1 MVPNYW
7 GSLFGGAARVNSD
20 QLLKTYGQLAE
31 VKINPIQ
38 PKEAQ
43 AMIKTVK
50 KLTRPSLAL
59 LLVLAFVGLT
69 TAAHADS
76 ILDRIKDGKPI
87 RLGFATEIPW
97 AYPGDNQEPLGF
109 ANAIT
114 LGILK
119 SMGYTNIEPVVTEW
133 GGLIPGLKANRF
145 DIITGGMYILK
156 SRCEN
161 VNFSEPIGV
170 FGECFIVPKGN
181 PKGLVTYEDIKEKG
195 ATIVTGAGYSTIEN
209 AKKVGVPANKIM
221 TVPSNTE
228 ILAAVR
234 SGRADAG
241 GVTYFSA
248 LHLSKE
254 SGGAVE
260 PTDPS
265 KNPEWTFNWV
275 GIAFRKSDTEF
286 LTAFNKALKTY
297 MGSDEM
303 MKAVAQYGYSESQL
317 PGDATTAFVCEN
329 R

>member
-1 MVPNYW
+1 
-7 GSLFGGAARVNSD
+7 
-20 QLLKTYGQLAE
+20 
-31 VKINPIQ
+31 
-38 PKEAQ
+38 
-43 AMIKTVK
+43 MIKTVK
-50 KLTRPSLAL
+50 QLTRPSLAL
-59 LLVLAFVGLT
+59 VLVLALVGLVT
-69 TAAHADS
+69 VAHADS
-76 ILDRIKDGKPI
+76 IYDRINSGKTI

-109 ANAIT
+109 VNAIT

-119 SMGYTNIEPVVTEW
+119 TMGYTNIEPVVTEW

-161 VNFSEPIGV
+161 VNFSEPIGL

-181 PKGLVTYEDIKEKG
+181 PKGIESYQDIKEKG

-209 AKKVGVPANKIM
+209 AKKEGVPASHIM
-221 TVPSNTE
+221 TVPGNTE
-228 ILAAVR
+228 ILAAVKA
-234 SGRADAG
+234 GRADAG

-260 PTDPS
+260 PTDPT
-265 KNPEWTFNWV
+265 KNPQWTFNWV
-275 GIAFRKSDTEF
+275 GIGFRKSDTEF
-286 LTAFNKALKTY
+286 LAAFNKALKKY
-297 MGSDEM
+297 IGSDEM
-303 MKAVAQYGYSESQL
+303 MKAVEQYGYGSSQL
-317 PGDATTAFVCEN
+317 PGDVTTAYVCEN

>member
-1 MVPNYW
+1 MLKTLNLPFLAIVVAFALVGFVTVANAD
-7 GSLFGGAARVNSD
+7 SIMDRVNSG
-20 QLLKTYGQLAE
+20 KT
-31 VKINPIQ
+31 
-38 PKEAQ
+38 
-43 AMIKTVK
+43 
-50 KLTRPSLAL
+50 
-59 LLVLAFVGLT
+59 
-69 TAAHADS
+69 
-76 ILDRIKDGKPI
+76 I

-109 ANAIT
+109 VNTIT
-114 LGILK
+114 LGVLK

-181 PKGLVTYEDIKEKG
+181 PKGLQSYQDIKNKD

-209 AKKVGVPANKIM
+209 AKKEGVPEKNIM
-221 TVPSNTE
+221 TVPGNTE
-228 ILAAVR
+228 ILAAVKA
-234 SGRADAG
+234 GRADAG

-260 PTDPS
+260 PTDPT

-275 GIAFRKSDTEF
+275 GIGFRKSDTEF
-286 LTAFNKALKTY
+286 LAAFNKALKQY
-297 MGSDEM
+297 IGSDEM
-303 MKAVAQYGYSESQL
+303 MKAVEQYGYSKSQL
-317 PGDATTAFVCEN
+317 PGDVTTAYVCEN

>member
-1 MVPNYW
+1 
-7 GSLFGGAARVNSD
+7 
-20 QLLKTYGQLAE
+20 
-31 VKINPIQ
+31 
-38 PKEAQ
+38 
-43 AMIKTVK
+43 MIKMEK
-50 KLTRPSLAL
+50 KLTRLSLAL
-59 LLVLAFVGLT
+59 VMVLALTGLVT
-69 TAAHADS
+69 VAQADS
-76 ILDRIKDGKPI
+76 IYDRINSDKAI

-133 GGLIPGLKANRF
+133 GGLIPGLKAKRF

-161 VNFSEPIGV
+161 INFSEPIGV

-181 PKGLVTYEDIKEKG
+181 PKGLVTYQDIKEKG
-195 ATIVTGAGYSTIEN
+195 ATIVTGAGYSTIQN
-209 AKKVGVPANKIM
+209 AKKEGVPESNIM
-221 TVPSNTE
+221 TVPGNNE
-228 ILAAVR
+228 ILAAVKA
-234 SGRADAG
+234 GRADAG

-248 LHLSKE
+248 LHLAKE

-260 PTDPS
+260 PTDPA

-275 GIAFRKSDTEF
+275 GIGFRKDDTKF
-286 LTAFNKALKTY
+286 LADFNKALKKY

-303 MKAVAQYGYSESQL
+303 MAAVAQYGYSESQL
-317 PGDATTAFVCEN
+317 PGDATTAYACEN

>member
-1 MVPNYW
+1 M
-7 GSLFGGAARVNSD
+7 FG
-20 QLLKTYGQLAE
+20 KTQ
-31 VKINPIQ
+31 
-38 PKEAQ
+38 
-43 AMIKTVK
+43 
-50 KLTRPSLAL
+50 KLTRLFLIAL
-59 LLVLAFVGLT
+59 MVCALMGFV

-76 ILDRIKDGKPI
+76 IMDRINSGKKI
-87 RLGFATEIPW
+87 RLGFANEVPW
-97 AYPGDNQEPLGF
+97 AYPGDSQQPLGF
-109 ANAIT
+109 VNAIT

-119 SMGYTNIEPVVTEW
+119 TMGHTNIEAVVTEW
-133 GGLIPGLKANRF
+133 GGLIPGLKAKRF

-181 PKGLVTYEDIKEKG
+181 PKGIQSYQDIKAKG
-195 ATIVTGAGYSTIEN
+195 AIIVTGAGYSTIEN
-209 AKKVGVPANKIM
+209 AKKEGVSAKKIM
-221 TVPSNTE
+221 TVPSQTE

-234 SGRADAG
+234 AGRADAG

-260 PTDPS
+260 PTDPR

-275 GIAFRKSDTEF
+275 GIGFRKGDTEF
-286 LTAFNKALKTY
+286 LAAFNKALKKY
-297 MGSDEM
+297 IGSAQHMSD
-303 MKAVAQYGYSESQL
+303 VAQYGYSESQL
-317 PGDATTAFVCEN
+317 PGDKTTDWVCTN